1 MMYDDTVLRMRI
13 RIQMFNVQAKSD
25 RKSVMQFSNG
35 GTKQCCE
42 RSEQKKCLVYTPTCD
57 NLGVYQWQMK

>member
-1 MMYDDTVLRMRI
+1 MYDDTVLRMRI

-42 RSEQKKCLVYTPTCD
+42 RSEQKNVWFIPPRVTIWEYTS
-57 NLGVYQWQMK
+57 GK